1 MSFLNQYPERRVLI
15 EGHTDNVGSA
25 DYNQGLSQRRAD
37 SVRYYLTQQG
47 IASQRL
53 STDGIG
59 MDRPVANNDTA
70 TGRQQNRR
78 VEIIIENPS

>member
-1 MSFLNQYPERRVLI
+1 MSFLNQYPEQSVQI

-25 DYNQGLSQRRAD
+25 EYNQGLSQRRAD
-37 SVRYYLTQQG
+37 SVSHYLTRLG

-53 STDGIG
+53 SASGIG
-59 MDRPVANNDTA
+59 MDQPVANNDSA

-78 VEIIIENPS
+78 VEIIIEKLL